1 MFDLGRTF
9 LQSVER
15 RPHRLA
21 LVDGDIRLT
30 YAQWYERIV
39 RVAGALDAMGLARG
53 DHLLVVLQNRW
64 EMATLHWAC
73 QFLGIIVTPVNWRAK
88 GEELEYCARDAQA
101 KAVAYEAVSAEAVGE
116 CAVCATIP
124 RIAIGRA
131 AGGTHAFADLLAG
144 TPLDQPFRAGPEDVS
159 LMLYTS
165 GTTGRP
171 KGVPRR
177 HRAERA
183 AAIAQVA
190 QYSYAGGEV
199 TLGVMPLYHTM
210 GVRSLL
216 SMAIV
221 DGTLVCLPR
230 FDAADALRLI
240 ASEKVT
246 NLFLVPT
253 LYHDL
258 LGHEAFAGTDC
269 SSVTTIGFAGAS
281 MNDSLLR
288 RLAAAFRPKL
298 FINHYGSSE
307 IYTFTIDRDAP
318 AKPGSAGR
326 AGFN

>member
-1 MFDLGRTF
+1 MLDLGRTY

-15 RPHRLA
+15 SPNALA
-21 LVDGDIRLT
+21 IVDGALTLT
-30 YAQWYERIV
+30 YAQWHRIIV
-39 RVAGALDAMGLARG
+39 NVAEGLRELGLAHG

-73 QFLGIIVTPVNWRAK
+73 QFLGLIVTPVNWRAK
-88 GEELEYCARDAQA
+88 GDELEYCARDADA
-101 KAVAYEAVSAEAVGE
+101 RAVAFEGVSAEAVAESAACRG
-116 CAVCATIP
+116 IP
-124 RIAIGRA
+124 RIAVGGA
-131 AGGTHAFADLLAG
+131 QGGTHAFADLLAAL
-144 TPLDQPFRAGPEDVS
+144 PPASPYRATAEDIS

-165 GTTGRP
+165 GTTGKP

-190 QYSYAGGEV
+190 QYSYAVGEV

-240 ASEKVT
+240 ETEKVT

-258 LGHEAFAGTDC
+258 LGHPAFGKADIR
-269 SSVTTIGFAGAS
+269 SVTTIGFAGAP
-281 MNDSLLR
+281 MNDALLQ
-288 RLAAAFRPKL
+288 RLAEAF
-298 FINHYGSSE
+298 
-307 IYTFTIDRDAP
+307 
-318 AKPGSAGR
+318 
-326 AGFN
+326 